1 MKTDFDRIMQEI
13 IAGLDPQDPPRLL
26 LHSCCAPCSSSVLE
40 QLAGPFRVT
49 VLYYDPNIY
58 PREEYEFRKAEQ
70 QEFIRTY
77 PFARPVDFLDCE
89 YEPAQF
95 YEAVKGLEAEPERG
109 SRCTVCYRL
118 RLARTA
124 AEAARGGYDFFATT
138 LTLSPLKDAAR
149 LNRIGQ
155 EEADRLA
162 GEAAGTESVLP
173 AGSAGWKT
181 PRWLPSDLKKRNGYL
196 RSLEITKACGMYRQN
211 YCGCEFSLR
220 PENGKY
226 PPEGPEKEK

>member
-1 MKTDFDRIMQEI
+1 MKTDFDRNMQEI

-49 VLYYDPNIY
+49 VLYYNPNIH

-124 AEAARGGYDFFATT
+124 AEAACGGYDFFATT

-155 EEADRLA
+155 EEADRLVSETGPGA
-162 GEAAGTESVLP
+162 
-173 AGSAGWKT
+173 
-181 PRWLPSDLKKRNGYL
+181 PRWLPSDFKKRNGYL

-211 YCGCEFSLR
+211 YCGCEFSMR
-220 PENGKY
+220 PESGK
-226 PPEGPEKEK
+226 